1 MKDLEVMMINTISSA
16 FETIST
22 VEQGVELLDIFM
34 HLQVRE
40 PIKRALDKRTVEV
53 YTTFNEELNAVK
65 KELTGKALPLPFNHP
80 KYAGSAQ
87 WCRLLKKRIEREMM
101 VLDRAHFLPHM
112 GIGEETRTQYQH
124 LCQAL
129 DENIRKTFQEWGQT
143 VDRDPAKLLEVP
155 LMARS
160 TEQPPMIDINFSK
173 SLTKMFQEIVY
184 WERLLF
190 EIPHYATD
198 TYNKCE
204 ELRILRE
211 HVLLVVRDYN
221 RIISALSL
229 EERNLFKERIKFLDK
244 KIHPGLTKLTWG
256 AKNISDYFI
265 KDCRV
270 HANRIQTIVND
281 YKHANSSI
289 SNDCRRI
296 SELLLVRI
304 DGKKIYENLEF
315 DDDQQK
321 HRAAT
326 KEKLMLIHK
335 DVVSTMKQTY
345 EVFKADGADVQ
356 TQWVKYTEKMDRMVE
371 EAFRLNVKWSL
382 QELSRAINGVVKVIL
397 EGDKVEF
404 SPTLKQ
410 LAQDVG
416 SIGTHLTESI
426 AGISRLP
433 DILTRKRSN
442 KEPIYVVIE
451 KDEDTH
457 KIQRVINQGM
467 QDNAVNLQNYLLT
480 WDNYREIWEIRKD
493 AFIRRYQK
501 LNPQVSSF
509 DADIARYTEVANNVA
524 TQETV
529 LNIQFVLLD
538 CSLLKN
544 SILGHCHEW
553 QNKFTELLSEIA
565 TTRLKELNDFLT
577 NMATKVSQPPQ
588 TLDELGESLDLWSKL
603 DTGKPETEAKFAP
616 LYDQFSILGK
626 YDVPVPEE
634 IQATLDGLGAE
645 WTKFTEALVE
655 SEGML
660 KKYKEKFKTSL
671 LGQAEDFKKQVH
683 SLVDNFKKDG
693 PFSASLACP
702 EALEK
707 VATFKDQVTS
717 LKDQEAQIRRGLGI
731 FKIEQ
736 PPNKDIAT
744 LDKDLDYIEQI
755 WQLTLEW
762 EGNWDSWKVGKF
774 VELQTSEMENASV
787 TAYKK
792 LAKLAREL
800 KDKNWE
806 IVEVSKGRVDT
817 FKRTMPL
824 ITDLKNKAMR
834 DRHWNQIKV
843 CIQIV

>member
-129 DENIRKTFQEWGQT
+129 DENIRKDLPEWGQT

-345 EVFKADGADVQ
+345 EVFKADGADGQ
-356 TQWVKYTEKMDRMVE
+356 GH
-371 EAFRLNVKWSL
+371 F
-382 QELSRAINGVVKVIL
+382 
-397 EGDKVEF
+397 
-404 SPTLKQ
+404 
-410 LAQDVG
+410 G

-577 NMATKVSQPPQ
+577 NMATK
-588 TLDELGESLDLWSKL
+588 
-603 DTGKPETEAKFAP
+603 
-616 LYDQFSILGK
+616 
-626 YDVPVPEE
+626 
-634 IQATLDGLGAE
+634 
-645 WTKFTEALVE
+645 LV
-655 SEGML
+655 
-660 KKYKEKFKTSL
+660 
-671 LGQAEDFKKQVH
+671 Q
-683 SLVDNFKKDG
+683 N
-693 PFSASLACP
+693 
-702 EALEK
+702 
-707 VATFKDQVTS
+707 
-717 LKDQEAQIRRGLGI
+717 
-731 FKIEQ
+731 KI
-736 PPNKDIAT
+736 
-744 LDKDLDYIEQI
+744 
-755 WQLTLEW
+755 
-762 EGNWDSWKVGKF
+762 KF
-774 VELQTSEMENASV
+774 VNT
-787 TAYKK
+787 
-792 LAKLAREL
+792 
-800 KDKNWE
+800 
-806 IVEVSKGRVDT
+806 
-817 FKRTMPL
+817 
-824 ITDLKNKAMR
+824 
-834 DRHWNQIKV
+834 
-843 CIQIV
+843 